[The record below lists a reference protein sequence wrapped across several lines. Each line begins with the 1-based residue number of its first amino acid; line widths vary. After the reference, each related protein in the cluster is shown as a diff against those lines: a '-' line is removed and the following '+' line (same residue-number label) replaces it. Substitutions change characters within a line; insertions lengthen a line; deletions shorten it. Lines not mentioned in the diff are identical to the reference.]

1 MSLALSFK
9 KNTAL
14 TLTLLAAF
22 FVVVFFIDASSALA
36 QTQSTL
42 QTLQETNKAAGLG
55 TASLG
60 QIVGRIIRIFFT
72 ILGIIVLGLVIY
84 GGFVWMMARGDEKE
98 VERAKMILRNGVIG
112 LIIVFAA
119 FGISEFI
126 MSKLF
131 GQKSVF
137 NTSQK
142 SGVSQEQT
150 AGDLGSY
157 PNTSALG
164 KVIQSHDPARDAT
177 NVVRNSLI
185 QVIYKNA
192 VDPETVIDASAK
204 NVVYKVA
211 KNEKG
216 EDVKLLVAGPALQDN
231 FKLYV
236 TKDGVKSALTSEQ
249 VWVTIGGEGTDS
261 TVISYD
267 PIPLLGSATGPTQY
281 TAELGSGIQKL
292 QPKGASIFSGFSGGY
307 TWKFTVGTEVDLNP
321 PRVVSF
327 GPAANGTFA
336 RNITV
341 RITFNEPINLASA
354 VGQYNGAAMKFDNI
368 ALIRPDKSVVHGAW
382 RPGAGF
388 DVIEFTPAQE
398 CAMNSCGEK
407 IFCLPSK
414 EALELRARS
423 GELAEPS
430 VSPQI
435 KIQVGYRGV
444 TDNAN
449 NALDGGGK
457 EGATRWSATG
467 GKPSGSPKD
476 DFFYTFS
483 TSEST
488 KTTAP
493 RVTAIDPPIAAT
505 QKSAPPVIATTPVTV
520 TFDSLMKTSTF
531 GAVELRAKNPKAQ
544 AGYWVT
550 GKTIT
555 GKGTDGKDASVTQL
569 IISHAPFAKNQPY
582 APILPSS
589 VQDEYQNC
597 FLASGANPA
606 QQFNCAYVQPA
617 NGSFV
622 CCNGTNSTEQCTLL
636 KYGSASP

>member
-1 MSLALSFK
+1 MLPALSFK
-9 KNTAL
+9 KNSARVIILIAATVFL
-14 TLTLLAAF
+14 CAF
-22 FVVVFFIDASSALA
+22 FLIDLTPALA

-42 QTLQETNKAAGLG
+42 QTLTETNKAAGLG

-60 QIVGRIIRIFFT
+60 KIVGGIIRIFFT
-72 ILGIIVLGLVIY
+72 LLGIIVVGLCIY
-84 GGFVWMMARGDEKE
+84 GGYVWMMARGEEKE
-98 VERAKMILRNGVIG
+98 VERAKAILRNGVIG

-119 FGISEFI
+119 FGITEFI
-126 MSKLF
+126 MGKLF

-137 NTSQK
+137 QK
-142 SGVSQEQT
+142 SAAPSGEQT
-150 AGDLGSY
+150 TKAGDLGSY

-177 NVVRNSLI
+177 NVMRNTLI
-185 QVIYKNA
+185 QVVYKNA
-192 VDPETVIDASAK
+192 VDPESVIDASAK
-204 NVVYKVA
+204 NVIYKAA

-216 EDVKLLVAGPALQDN
+216 EEVKLLVAGPALHDN

-236 TKDGVKSALTSEQ
+236 TKDGVSTALKSEQ

-261 TVISYD
+261 TVVTYD
-267 PIPLLGSATGPTQY
+267 PLPLLGSSNAQTQY
-281 TAELGSGIQKL
+281 TAELGAGIHRL

-307 TWKFTVGTEVDLNP
+307 PWKFTVGTEVDLTP

-327 GPAANGTFA
+327 GPAANGKFD

-341 RITFNEPINLASA
+341 RITFSEPINLASA
-354 VGQYNGAAMKFDNI
+354 VGQYNGVVLKFDNV
-368 ALIRPDKSVVHGAW
+368 ALIRPDKSIVYGAW

-388 DVIEFTPAQE
+388 NQIEFTPTQE
-398 CAMNSCGEK
+398 CAVNSCGQK

-414 EALELRARS
+414 EQLELHARS
-423 GELAEPS
+423 GELQEPG

-435 KIQVGYRGV
+435 KVQVGYRGI

-457 EGATRWSATG
+457 EGAKRWSATG
-467 GKPSGSPKD
+467 GKPSGSPTD

-493 RVTAIDPPIAAT
+493 RITGIDPPIAAT
-505 QKSAPPVIATTPVTV
+505 QKSTPPVIATTPVSV

-531 GAVELRAKNPKAQ
+531 SNVELRAKNPKAQ
-544 AGYWVT
+544 AGFWTIGETVNGVT
-550 GKTIT
+550 KMT
-555 GKGTDGKDASVTQL
+555 
-569 IISHAPFAKNQPY
+569 ISHAPFAKNSAY
-582 APILPSS
+582 APVIPSS

-597 FLASGANPA
+597 FLASGSNPS
-606 QQFNCAYVQPA
+606 QQFNCSYVQPA
-617 NGSFV
+617 QGSYV

-636 KYGSASP
+636 KYGAASP